1 MRYMTTPKYH
11 RDRRITVA
19 IFTTGAG
26 RSLTVNVVEDRV
38 EVFSVG
44 CWSCSDVSPLVNTL
58 HQAAVL
64 AAQWSDRDR
73 ALAALLDRREY
84 NSGFWM
90 PAVRK
95 LAEDCVNDRAL
106 SGRTT
111 PRTEDEI
118 RVDIAAAM
126 ESVKAIRGCP
136 QVFPPLNIKAFT
148 SCLLI
153 EPLWDEIEEFRW
165 VEPDA
170 S

>member
-1 MRYMTTPKYH
+1 MTTPKYH

-64 AAQWSDRDR
+64 AAEWSDRDR

-90 PAVRK
+90 PAVQK
-95 LAEDCVNDRAL
+95 LVGEYCWSDRVN
-106 SGRTT
+106 GRTT
-111 PRTEDEI
+111 PRTEDEV
-118 RVDIAAAM
+118 RADIATVM

-136 QVFPPLNIKAFT
+136 QVFPPLNLQAFT
-148 SCLLI
+148 ACLTV

>member
-19 IFTTGAG
+19 IYTTGAG

-44 CWSCSDVSPLVNTL
+44 CWSCSDVGAL

-73 ALAALLDRREY
+73 ALAALLDRREH

-90 PAVRK
+90 PAVREVTQK
-95 LAEDCVNDRAL
+95 YLGELAITRTEAEIRAGIEDAISNCKGARGFPTV
-106 SGRTT
+106 T
-111 PRTEDEI
+111 PRLHIQFDGT
-118 RVDIAAAM
+118 
-126 ESVKAIRGCP
+126 
-136 QVFPPLNIKAFT
+136 
-148 SCLLI
+148 CLTV